1 MQDALRRRVLH
12 LLDRAARAHG
22 VEPLAD
28 EPSAAVQAA
37 PAPRSQSTGR
47 LKHQSSSKLTRP
59 TASAAGLISSGDKPG
74 AALIEA
80 KVSTSTGV
88 EHKAVLPHGNEGAVW
103 DIDRV
108 LNAWGSKGG

>member
-37 PAPRSQSTGR
+37 PAPRSQSTSR
-47 LKHQSSSKLTRP
+47 LKHQSSSKSTRP
-59 TASAAGLISSGDKPG
+59 TASAAGLI
-74 AALIEA
+74 EA
-80 KVSTSTGV
+80 KVSTSTAV
-88 EHKAVLPHGNEGAVW
+88 EHKAVLPHGNEGAAW